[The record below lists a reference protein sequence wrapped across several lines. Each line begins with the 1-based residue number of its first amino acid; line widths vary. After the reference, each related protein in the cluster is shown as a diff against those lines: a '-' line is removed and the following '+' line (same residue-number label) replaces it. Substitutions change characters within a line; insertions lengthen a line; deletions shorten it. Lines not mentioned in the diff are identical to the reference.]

1 MGKSITEN
9 FTEFTNATQDY
20 IESTINYH
28 KLDLYKKGTKGA
40 VSISYNLIL
49 AFFLL
54 IALLFLSVAAAIV
67 IGESIGSLA
76 LGYAIIGLFYVIVTI
91 ILSLTLKSKLETL
104 ILRKT
109 SKQFFNNNEDLTVTQ
124 YEDVQ

>member
-1 MGKSITEN
+1 MGKSISEN
-9 FTEFTNATQDY
+9 FSEFSNATQDY

-40 VSISYNLIL
+40 VTISYNLIL

-54 IALLFLSVAAAIV
+54 IALLFLSVAASIAIGKALDNV
-67 IGESIGSLA
+67 A
-76 LGYAIIGLFYVIVTI
+76 LGYLIVGVFYLLIMIVLI
-91 ILSLTLKSKLETL
+91 FTLKKKLETL

-109 SKQFFNNNEDLTVTQ
+109 SKQFFNTNEDINVTQ

>member
-1 MGKSITEN
+1 MGKSISEN
-9 FTEFTNATQDY
+9 FSEFSNATQDY

-28 KLDLYKKGTKGA
+28 KLDLYKKGAKGA
-40 VSISYNLIL
+40 VAISYNLIL

-54 IALLFLSVAAAIV
+54 IALLFLSVAASIAIGKALDSV
-67 IGESIGSLA
+67 P
-76 LGYAIIGLFYVIVTI
+76 LGYLIVGVFYLLIMVVLIF
-91 ILSLTLKSKLETL
+91 TLKRKLETL

-109 SKQFFNNNEDLTVTQ
+109 SKQFFNTNEDINVTQ